1 MKFIILSDHGYVE
14 EVYLEESISTDGHEV
29 IIEHAEVHHSP
40 PPPPHVPRSPPP
52 PPPRIDGPP
61 VWATGLIAMVERV
74 QDELATLKAA
84 T

>member
-1 MKFIILSDHGYVE
+1 MENSHDGYDE
-14 EVYLEESISTDGHEV
+14 EVYLGENISTDGHEV

-52 PPPRIDGPP
+52 PPPPCDDGPP
-61 VWATGLIAMVERV
+61 AWATGLIEMVERV
-74 QDELATLKAA
+74 QDELATMKAA